1 MRDQKLGVNTTR
13 KTKVK
18 HKEST
23 SSKNKKMCDL
33 KKTSNVQEKSMY
45 IKINKTPTEQNC
57 LTYYDKNY

>member
-45 IKINKTPTEQNC
+45 IKINKTQT
-57 LTYYDKNY
+57 